1 MMGAREET
9 ERLAWVVLR
18 AANRTQAKGSTA
30 RLVVPRAPEVADEM
44 GMDLTDVQFV
54 SVEEYLEERGY
65 VAFADLGLIW
75 DAFTITPAGL
85 KWLEA
90 SLYDR
95 EDAAFEAALR
105 AEVEEARGK
114 LALEAVE
121 RGRLEQ
127 GGLERGRGRAP
138 RWWRR
143 AFGG

>member
-1 MMGAREET
+1 MIGAGEET

-18 AANRTQAKGSTA
+18 AANRTQARGSTA

-54 SVEEYLEERGY
+54 SVEEYLEDRAY
-65 VAFADLGLIW
+65 IAPADLRLIW

-90 SLYDR
+90 SLYNR

-105 AEVEEARGK
+105 AEVEEVRGQ
-114 LALEAVE
+114 LERGQLELEVVE
-121 RGRLEQ
+121 RGK
-127 GGLERGRGRAP
+127 RAP

-143 AFGG
+143 AFGVRQS